1 MNVLGYQFEHQWVV
15 LFVLAVIPA
24 YIYFTFVVR
33 GRSQIPYPP
42 VQYKSGSI
50 IPKLFFV
57 SKLVLESLLI
67 LVLFLSLAKPYKS
80 TELTSIEANGIDI
93 LLTVDLSSSMQA
105 TDFNPNRL
113 EVTKDI
119 IQDFVRR
126 STGHRLGLI
135 IFAGHVFPITPMTTD
150 PLVIHDLVE
159 GFNLRSID
167 HFKSGG
173 TAIGDAVLKSADLL
187 KQNRLEGRD
196 QVVILLSDGD
206 NSQGMSIDL
215 ALKYAK
221 DVGVKFYT
229 IGIGSTD
236 LIRVQPDP
244 KQTDWFF
251 NSKLVEEPLQRIA
264 KATGGIYYHAKTAEI
279 LHEVFDEIS
288 RLEQTPLEVEKI
300 HQKKYFRQGLNL
312 LAAILFV
319 LALILNVLFIRRP
332 LK

>member
-1 MNVLGYQFEHQWVV
+1 MTLFGYQFEHFWLV
-15 LFVLAVIPA
+15 FVALGVIPMYLFA
-24 YIYFTFVVR
+24 TFVSR
-33 GRSQIPYPP
+33 KRFQIPYPP
-42 VQYKSGSI
+42 IQYKSGSI

-57 SKLVLESLLI
+57 SKLILESVLI

-80 TELTSIEANGIDI
+80 SELTSIEADGIDI

-126 STGHRLGLI
+126 STGHRLGLL

-150 PLVIHDLVE
+150 PMVIHDLVE
-159 GFNLRSID
+159 GFSLRSID
-167 HFKSGG
+167 HVKSGG

-187 KQNRLEGRD
+187 KQNRIEGRD

-215 ALKYAK
+215 ALKYALEQ
-221 DVGVKFYT
+221 GIKFYT
-229 IGIGSTD
+229 IGIGSTS
-236 LIRVQPDP
+236 LIHVQPDP
-244 KQTDWFF
+244 KQPNWTF

-264 KATGGIYYHAKTAEI
+264 KATTGKYYHAKNEEI
-279 LHEVFDEIS
+279 LHAVFDEIS

-300 HQKKYFRQGLNL
+300 HQKKYYRQGLNF
-312 LAAILFV
+312 LAAILF
-319 LALILNVLFIRRP
+319 LLSLILNVLFMRRP